1 MRKYQ
6 FSRFV
11 LIDASSESSGESVH
25 WSLRCFKMRQKP
37 NFLIFLSRLTQAAKT
52 QAGLC
57 IGISSTEPSFL
68 ENAITVH
75 CEIFQ
80 IKHWN
85 ISIKGNKNLFSEK
98 GCYWKHTIRTP
109 IQGLH
114 CLPRYKDKDFK
125 PRTQRTITKSNP
137 ERDFFSFNVS
147 IKRFGY

>member
-1 MRKYQ
+1 MLAAKAQASLYIGAFVVLKCDKYQ
-6 FSRFV
+6 ISRF
-11 LIDASSESSGESVH
+11 
-25 WSLRCFKMRQKP
+25 
-37 NFLIFLSRLTQAAKT
+37 FLSRLTQAAKT

-75 CEIFQ
+75 GEIFQ

-85 ISIKGNKNLFSEK
+85 ISIKGNKNLFSEI
-98 GCYWKHTIRTP
+98 GCYWKHRIRTP

-125 PRTQRTITKSNP
+125 PLTQRTITKSNP
-137 ERDFFSFNVS
+137 ERDFFSFMSVS
-147 IKRFGY
+147 NGLDTDHG

>member
-1 MRKYQ
+1 MLAAKAQASLYIGAFVVLKCDKYQ
-6 FSRFV
+6 ISRF
-11 LIDASSESSGESVH
+11 
-25 WSLRCFKMRQKP
+25 
-37 NFLIFLSRLTQAAKT
+37 FLSHLTQAAKT

-98 GCYWKHTIRTP
+98 GCYWKHKNQNTYSGPALLAP
-109 IQGLH
+109 IQ
-114 CLPRYKDKDFK
+114 R
-125 PRTQRTITKSNP
+125 
-137 ERDFFSFNVS
+137 
-147 IKRFGY
+147 